1 MKKPCIKIATR
12 NKNVVKEVKF
22 RKTIE
27 WRKRCKRERNEER
40 ERERGEKKLNDM
52 KIGTKGK
59 RMEINKKFRDGKKR
73 EG

>member
-12 NKNVVKEVKF
+12 NKNVIKEVKF

-27 WRKRCKRERNEER
+27 WRKRCKRERNG
-40 ERERGEKKLNDM
+40 ERERGEKKKLNDM